1 MSDRSWTVEVDGVDH
16 TVVVDCDPQTRR
28 AGIRVDG
35 RMPVKPMAADE
46 HERELSING
55 VPYVLRRKDG
65 DEFEL
70 DIAPEAFLNQT
81 KSRSSSGAAKGAPPP
96 QKSKKIWIA
105 YVVAGLFA
113 LGLVR
118 YGLRSFQ
125 YTHVPWQPYSDS
137 EGGFSAK
144 FPGSP
149 TEKQSTEN
157 FNGDLWTVHSRFATF
172 KDHFYAVQYLD
183 LKIVVVD
190 ANSESILNRF
200 LDGWAQTLGGTIETR
215 EKSSLAR
222 NPAIRFTMAVP
233 KGSGPE
239 GYKLPVKA
247 HLRGMAAVRGSR
259 LYLTWTLTTEAEST
273 FADVHQFIDAF
284 AVPPPGAPAT
294 FDSIAAEKPVEP
306 VRAAI
311 TQPVATT
318 KQPDPDEPRLKS
330 IAPTGPAPLVFL
342 EPTFTMYHVAGCPKV
357 APGMQQ
363 VAVDQRPPDYAPDD
377 CVPEKLRTWPI
388 RFRRAS

>member
-1 MSDRSWTVEVDGVDH
+1 MSDRSWTVEVGGVDH
-16 TVVVDCDPQTRR
+16 TVIVDCDPQTRR
-28 AGIRVDG
+28 ASIRVDG
-35 RMPVKPMAADE
+35 RMPARPMAADE
-46 HERELSING
+46 YERELSIDG

-81 KSRSSSGAAKGAPPP
+81 KSRSSSRAAKSAPPP
-96 QKSKKIWIA
+96 RKSKMIWIA

-137 EGGFSAK
+137 DGGFTAK

-157 FNGDLWTVHSRFATF
+157 INGDLWTVHSRFATF
-172 KDHFYAVQYLD
+172 KDHFYAVQFLD
-183 LKIVVVD
+183 MKIVVVE
-190 ANSESILNRF
+190 ANSESIMNRF
-200 LDGWAQTLGGTIETR
+200 LDGWAETLGGKIETR

-222 NPAIRFTMAVP
+222 NPSIRFTMAIP
-233 KGSGPE
+233 RGAGPE
-239 GYKLPVKA
+239 EHKLPVKA
-247 HLRGMAAVRGSR
+247 HLRGVAAVRGSR

-273 FADVHQFIDAF
+273 FADVHQFLDAF

-294 FDSIAAEKPVEP
+294 FDSIADEKPVEP
-306 VRAAI
+306 VPAS

-318 KQPDPDEPRLKS
+318 TRPDPDAPRLRS
-330 IAPTGPAPLVFL
+330 TVPAEPAPLVYL
-342 EPTFTMYHVAGCPKV
+342 EPAFTMYHVAGCPKV
-357 APGMQQ
+357 APGLQQ
-363 VAVDQRPPDYAPDD
+363 VAVDQRPHDYTPHD